1 MYRTWRH
8 SAREEL
14 PMNEEITVI
23 KVEMQ
28 SQTEEGQRAM
38 NVLVRKY
45 GSGGMTER
53 LAATLV
59 NESVINTANL

>member
-1 MYRTWRH
+1 M
-8 SAREEL
+8 SEK
-14 PMNEEITVI
+14 ITVI

-38 NVLVRKY
+38 RMLVHKY
-45 GSGGMTER
+45 GSSGMTER